1 MSKIG
6 LSKSATLATLAIA
19 MVALLAFG
27 GTAQAY
33 PQFQMSRDQTC
44 SGCHISPAGG
54 GLLNENGLAT
64 AESISQWGTAPEFF
78 YGKIP
83 LPGRLLLGGDLRG
96 ASGYVQSPEKLLA
109 SFPMQ
114 IELYGNLTLG
124 GGFSLYAGF
133 GSRAAQFGNES
144 LTRVWSREHYLM
156 WSQKPGE
163 SAGLFVR
170 AGRFMPVFGQR
181 LVEHPVY
188 TRKWGGT
195 PLYADTYGL
204 AIEYIH
210 PRFEV
215 HATGF
220 VDENRR
226 LHVIDAP
233 EHSDGAAALV
243 EYRLSEKLSL
253 GGEFM
258 YTNSVDDEKYRV
270 GLLGKMYMPGPDL
283 LLQLE
288 GQFMNQLIQPRG
300 APKQVIAYLMASKWM
315 DPAFMIDIGLGFF
328 NENVQI
334 ATLHRECVD
343 LNFHWFMTSHIGRF
357 ETLAFGAAG
366 PNSAYALAQLHY
378 RM

>member
-1 MSKIG
+1 MKASLVISMVLAAG
-6 LSKSATLATLAIA
+6 LAVPA
-19 MVALLAFG
+19 
-27 GTAQAY
+27 GTAHAY

-44 SGCHISPAGG
+44 TGCHVSPAGG

-64 AESISQWGTAPEFF
+64 AETISQMGTAPEFF

-83 LPGRLLLGGDLRG
+83 LPSRLVLGGDLRG
-96 ASGYVQSPEKLLA
+96 ASGFVQSPEMLLA

-114 IELYGNLTLG
+114 IEMYGHLTIG
-124 GGFSLYAGF
+124 AGFSVYGGFGP
-133 GSRAAQFGNES
+133 RVTQFENES
-144 LTRVWSREHYLM
+144 VTRVWSREHYLM
-156 WSQKPGE
+156 WSQNPGE
-163 SAGLFVR
+163 AAGMFVR

-204 AIEYIH
+204 ALEYIH

-220 VDENRR
+220 VDENTR

-233 EHSDGAAALV
+233 EHNDGVALLA
-243 EYRLSEKLSL
+243 ELRLSEKFSL
-253 GGEFM
+253 GAEGM
-258 YTNSVDDEKYRV
+258 YTHSPNDEKYRG
-270 GLLGKMYMPGPDL
+270 GLLAKLYMPGPDMM
-283 LLQLE
+283 LQFE
-288 GQFMNQLIQPRG
+288 GQFVNQLIGSRG
-300 APKQVIAYLMASKWM
+300 APKQLVTYLQASKWL
-315 DPAFMIDIGLGFF
+315 DPAFMIDVGLGFF
-328 NENVQI
+328 YENLHI

-343 LNFHWFMTSHIGRF
+343 LNFHWFTTSHIEAIFTGRF

-366 PNSAYALAQLHY
+366 PNAAYALAQLHY